1 MKQQDKKE
9 KANNGIGGGSG
20 GGADL
25 DYHRDYP
32 GTFGIAANQ
41 VDLITRPPFPP
52 GPTAPYII
60 NIISAG
66 KGTDGF
72 VDVRGTQGVRVTA
85 GPEPGPILP
94 THSSS
99 TKGVEV
105 AVGAAEK
112 ITLKRGI
119 VPKVD
124 QQIEMKP
131 GSISIDGGT
140 GKVTIES
147 MTNIELKVAGGVAS
161 IKLTPVG
168 IILQGPLIQIN

>member
-1 MKQQDKKE
+1 MTKKTE
-9 KANNGIGGGSG
+9 TSVGGGSG
-20 GGADL
+20 GGPDL
-25 DYHRDYP
+25 DHYRSYT
-32 GTFGIAANQ
+32 GTYAIAANQ
-41 VDLITRPPFPP
+41 VEFLSRPPFPP
-52 GPTAPYII
+52 VPPAPYL
-60 NIISAG
+60 ISIVSTG
-66 KGTDGF
+66 MGMDGF
-72 VDVRGTQGVRVTA
+72 VDVRGTQGVRITA
-85 GPEPGPILP
+85 GPEPGPMLP
-94 THSSS
+94 THSDS

-105 AVGAAEK
+105 VVGTAQK
-112 ITLKRGI
+112 ITLKRGLI
-119 VPKVD
+119 PKVD